1 MYATIRTAKIAP
13 GTGAELAR
21 RIKETMVSSI
31 SSLPGFISYTILA
44 TADDTFATV
53 TIFQNQ
59 ASVEESNRKAQEWV
73 KQYAAELVLTP
84 MQFVSGEVLMHVG
97 S

>member
-1 MYATIRTAKIAP
+1 MYATIRTAKIAS
-13 GTGAELAR
+13 GTGAELAGR
-21 RIKETMVSSI
+21 SEKSLLASI
-31 SSLPGFISYTILA
+31 RSLPGFINYTTVA

-84 MQFVSGEVLMHVG
+84 LQVDTGEVLVHAA